1 LDRAAGYAKER
12 QTPVRQFVALART
25 RLEEMGM
32 PAIPMRLLIAV
43 GLATLSIAPA
53 AAQSDAGKTLRLVPH
68 ADLSIIDPYF
78 SGVYITR
85 NFGYLVYDT
94 LLALDQEFRP
104 QPQMVDSWQVSDDKL
119 TYTFRL
125 RDGLKFHDGQPVR
138 AADAVASLKRWG
150 QRNDAYGQPLLA
162 AAAIEAVDDEQFRI
176 VLKSRFPVLEALA
189 TMTTPTPFI
198 MPERLAQTDPYTQ
211 ITEVDG
217 SGPFKFVKEE
227 WQPGHKA
234 VYVKNPDYVSR
245 GEPPDNLAGGKA
257 AKVDHIEWLYIP
269 EAVTAVQALETG
281 EVDYLENAPND
292 YAAALAKYTDITV
305 RGYPGFIGTV
315 RFNHLYPPFDN
326 VKMRQAVLA
335 VADQRDYM
343 AAMAGD
349 PGNWRTCFSVYAC
362 EGAETDEDDGGI
374 LSGRRDWDRARRLV
388 AEAGYKGERV
398 VVIDP
403 ADIAQLH
410 AEALVT
416 EQLLKKLG
424 LNVELATSEWG
435 TAIKRINVKEPVDQ
449 GGWSVFGTAFATYDQ
464 LNPATNRNLRAPG
477 RNGTLPGWASDE
489 TIEALRAAWF
499 TAAGEAQRRELAD
512 KIQRRALEIGLYLPT
527 GQYIARRAFL
537 NSLSGIPDSPI
548 PVLWNIEK
556 R

>member
-1 LDRAAGYAKER
+1 MFAT
-12 QTPVRQFVALART
+12 Q
-25 RLEEMGM
+25 
-32 PAIPMRLLIAV
+32 MRLLVAL
-43 GLATLSIAPA
+43 GLAVLSILPT
-53 AAQSDAGKTLRLVPH
+53 AAQNADGKTLRLVPH
-68 ADLSIIDPYF
+68 ADLAIVDPYF

-94 LLALDQEFRP
+94 LLALDHEFQPR
-104 QPQMVDSWQVSDDKL
+104 PQMVDSWQVSDDKL

-125 RDGLKFHDGQPVR
+125 RDGLRFHDGQPVR
-138 AADAVASLKRWG
+138 GVDAVASLKRWG

-162 AAAIEAVDDEQFRI
+162 AASAIETINDQRFRI

-217 SGPFKFVKEE
+217 SGPFKFVKDE
-227 WQPGHKA
+227 WQPGHKV
-234 VYVKNPDYVSR
+234 VYIKNLDYVPR
-245 GEPPDNLAGGKA
+245 AEPPDNLAGGKV
-257 AKVDHIEWLYIP
+257 AKVDRIEWLYIP
-269 EAVTAVQALETG
+269 EPVTAVQALETG
-281 EVDYLENAPND
+281 EADYLENAPND
-292 YAAALAKYTDITV
+292 YAAALAKYPEITV
-305 RGYPGFIGTV
+305 LGYPGFIGTI
-315 RFNHLYPPFDN
+315 RFNHLHPPFDN

-349 PGNWRTCFSVYAC
+349 PQNWRTCFSVFAC
-362 EGAETDEDDGGI
+362 EGAESDEDDGGV
-374 LSGRRDWDRARRLV
+374 LSGPRDWDRAKVLV
-388 AEAGYKGERV
+388 AEAGYKGEKIV
-398 VVIDP
+398 LIDP
-403 ADIAQLH
+403 VDIAQLH

-435 TAIKRINVKEPVDQ
+435 TAIKRINIKEPIDQ
-449 GGWSVFGTAFATYDQ
+449 GGWSVFGSAFATYDQ

-477 RNGTLPGWASDE
+477 RNGTLAGWASDE
-489 TIEALRAAWF
+489 TIEALRTQWFAA
-499 TAAGEAQRRELAD
+499 ADEAQRRDLAD
-512 KIQRRALEIGLYLPT
+512 KVQRRALEIGLYLPT
-527 GQYIARRAFL
+527 GQYIARRAL
-537 NSLSGIPDSPI
+537 RNSLGGIPDSPI
-548 PVLWNIEK
+548 PVLWNIDK